1 MGDEPLYHSKLS
13 SSVGEQDHLA
23 YNVCINVVELSVNQR
38 VQGLNQQQTH
48 FTDLL
53 RRIRTGDCNQEDW
66 NLFWPD
72 NLPTYKIEVSF
83 NMLRGFFCSNEDVT
97 NYNFQRLSQ
106 IHKPVACINARHA
119 SDVAKKAT
127 MRDKTVDTLP

>member
-13 SSVGEQDHLA
+13 SSVGEQGHLA

-48 FTDLL
+48 FRDLL
-53 RRIRTGDCNQEDW
+53 RRIRTGDCNEEDW

-72 NLPTYKIEVSF
+72 NLPKYKIEVSF
-83 NMLRGFFCSNEDVT
+83 KMLRGFFVAMKMLLIITSND
-97 NYNFQRLSQ
+97 YHKSISQ
-106 IHKPVACINARHA
+106 
-119 SDVAKKAT
+119 
-127 MRDKTVDTLP
+127 